1 MANLNRRNFLT
12 GAAALAA
19 VPGAASAVTTAEH
32 HWGDVRLGVATYSLR
47 EFSRTEAIAIIKSL
61 GIRYVNVKSM
71 HMPYEASVAEL
82 KAARAEFEAAGLQI
96 IAGGNISLQKN
107 DDADVKTMLTYAKN
121 AGFPT
126 VVCAPTHDNLG
137 IIEKYAKQLG
147 LKIAIHN
154 HGTEDKL
161 YPNGAS
167 VLARV
172 KNMDP
177 CMGLCYD
184 VGHASRTGV
193 DVIQE
198 IEMAGSRLHD
208 VHIKDLAAFDDKA
221 SQVEVG
227 KGKMPVAQIFK
238 TLKKMNYP
246 GYVNLEYE
254 INAKHPQ
261 QGMAESFAYMRGVLD
276 GQRG

>member
-12 GAAALAA
+12 GAAALASLPSVA
-19 VPGAASAVTTAEH
+19 RAATTAEH
-32 HWGDVRLGVATYSLR
+32 HWGDVKLGVASYSLR
-47 EFSRTEAIAIIKSL
+47 EFSRAEAIAIIKSL
-61 GIRYVNVKSM
+61 DIHYVNVKSM
-71 HMPYEASVAEL
+71 HMPYESSIAEL
-82 KAARAEFEAAGLQI
+82 KAARAEFEAAGIQI

-107 DDADVKTMLTYAKN
+107 DDADVKTLLTYAKN

-126 VVCAPTHDNLG
+126 VVCAPLYENLG
-137 IIEKYAKQLG
+137 IIEKYAKEFG

-154 HGTEDKL
+154 HGTEDKRF
-161 YPNGAS
+161 PNAAA
-167 VLARV
+167 VLAHV

-193 DVIQE
+193 DVIEE
-198 IEMAGSRLHD
+198 IKMAGDRLHD
-208 VHIKDLAAFDDKA
+208 MHVKDLASLDSRD
-221 SQVEVG
+221 SQVDVG
-227 KGKMPVAQIFK
+227 KGKLPFPQIFE

-276 GQRG
+276 GQKS